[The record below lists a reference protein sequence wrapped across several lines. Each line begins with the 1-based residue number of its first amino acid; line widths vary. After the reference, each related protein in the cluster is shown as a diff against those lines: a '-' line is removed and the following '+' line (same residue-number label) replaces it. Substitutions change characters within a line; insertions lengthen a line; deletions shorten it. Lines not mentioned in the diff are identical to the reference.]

1 MEIQPFVIWLAIRKV
16 PMILPIITYPN
27 KQLKTRSKEVV
38 AFDPLLHRFL
48 DDMFETMMSSNGIGL
63 AAIQVANPIR
73 VLILCIPD
81 EEGNQHKENVLEIIN
96 PVMHQ
101 QKGNVLYQEGCLSV
115 PGFYEDVERY
125 ETLTLHYQN
134 RHGEACTLEANELLS
149 IAIQHE
155 IDHLEGKLFIEK
167 LTYNRRKKF
176 EKEYKKALKE
186 KK

>member
-1 MEIQPFVIWLAIRKV
+1 
-16 PMILPIITYPN
+16 MILPIITYPN
-27 KQLKTRSKEVV
+27 KQLKVRSTEVSE
-38 AFDPLLHRFL
+38 FNDLLHRFL
-48 DDMFETMMSSNGIGL
+48 DDMFETMISSNGIGL

-81 EEGNQHKENVLEIIN
+81 DEGEQSKENLIEIIN
-96 PVMHQ
+96 PRIENA
-101 QKGNVLYQEGCLSV
+101 KGTIMYQEGCLSV

-134 RHGEACTLEANELLS
+134 RHGETCVLEASELLA

-155 IDHLEGKLFIEK
+155 IDHLDGKLFIEK
-167 LTYNRRKKF
+167 LTYGRRKKF
-176 EKEYKKALKE
+176 EKEYKKNLKE

>member
-1 MEIQPFVIWLAIRKV
+1 
-16 PMILPIITYPN
+16 MILPVITYPN
-27 KQLKTRSKEVV
+27 KQLKARSKDVV
-38 AFDPLLHRFL
+38 NFDALLHRFL
-48 DDMFETMMSSNGIGL
+48 DDMYETMISSNGIGL

-73 VLILCIPD
+73 ALILCIPD
-81 EEGNQHKENVLEIIN
+81 DEGNQIQENLLEIIN
-96 PVMHQ
+96 PVIHAPQ
-101 QKGNVLYQEGCLSV
+101 GNVLYQEGCLSV

-125 ETLTLHYQN
+125 EKLTLHYQN
-134 RHGEACTLEANELLS
+134 RHGESCTLEADELLA

>member
-1 MEIQPFVIWLAIRKV
+1 ML
-16 PMILPIITYPN
+16 LPIITYPN
-27 KQLKTRSKEVV
+27 KQLKMRSKEVV
-38 AFDPLLHRFL
+38 NFDELLHRFL
-48 DDMFETMMSSNGIGL
+48 DDMYETMISSNGIGL

-73 VLILCIPD
+73 ALILCIPD
-81 EEGNQHKENVLEIIN
+81 EEGNQSKESTLEIMN
-96 PVMHQ
+96 PVIHVPQ
-101 QKGNVLYQEGCLSV
+101 GNVLYQEGCLSV

-125 ETLTLHYQN
+125 ETLTLQYQN
-134 RHGEACTLEANELLS
+134 RHGDVCMLQASELLA